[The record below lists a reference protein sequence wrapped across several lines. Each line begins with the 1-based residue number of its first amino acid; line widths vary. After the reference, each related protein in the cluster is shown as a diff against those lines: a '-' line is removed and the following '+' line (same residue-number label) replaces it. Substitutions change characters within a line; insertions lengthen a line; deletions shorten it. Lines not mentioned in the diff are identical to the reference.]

1 MSLQL
6 FYNLNKTVLYD
17 WAEVQLKFKTN
28 LKKKS
33 FYEHLSASRNRNLTK
48 ETETDLTIHTASSP
62 GQ

>member
-28 LKKKS
+28 LKKKVFMS
-33 FYEHLSASRNRNLTK
+33 IWVHQEI
-48 ETETDLTIHTASSP
+48 ET
-62 GQ
+62 